1 MPVQSPEHRVLI
13 LLGAD
18 WSGINRLPP
27 LLLLAGFAVD
37 VFCARNCRLSASQH
51 VTVHVSQAATFSDF
65 VADVG
70 AFLARNETTYC
81 WTLVADDP
89 LLLAL
94 SAHRQQEWV
103 QRLLPA
109 SGAGLDFL
117 LSKLAFPILAARAGI
132 RVPKSFVHRD
142 PDTLKAAAEQ
152 LGYPLILKRPQGFSG
167 QSVFRIESRARLDA
181 MLQALQ
187 ADAGLLLQEQIT
199 GVEIGAT
206 AIWQHGRLL
215 AWLAFEKVRTWPGR
229 FGPASMV
236 RLCAPPQMQGMLEIM
251 GQVSGFHGLGGADF
265 MRDEIGNLFALEQ
278 HGRPNGQFVL
288 ADQVGIDLPALLRTL
303 ILASEHTNQQF
314 RPEQPVQSPQIH
326 DTRWF
331 PLFPQEA
338 ERQLAQGQWRTLRR
352 WLLHPRYRAMLPL
365 DDPALLDAELRR
377 LQQRAQ
383 APHVHIPPTQIP

>member
-1 MPVQSPEHRVLI
+1 MPAQSPEYRVLI

-27 LLLLAGFAVD
+27 LLRQAGFGID
-37 VFCARNCRLSASQH
+37 VFCGRDCRLSTSQH
-51 VTVHVSQAATFSDF
+51 VTAHISQATNYSDF

-70 AFLARNETTYC
+70 AFLARNQRAYC

-103 QRLLPA
+103 QALLPA
-109 SGAGLDFL
+109 SGSGLDFL

-132 RVPKSFVHRD
+132 RVPKSVVQRD
-142 PDTLKAAAEQ
+142 PDALKAAAEI

-167 QSVFRIESRARLDA
+167 QSVFRIESRAHLDA
-181 MLQALQ
+181 ALQALK
-187 ADAGLLLQEQIT
+187 ADAALLLQEQIT

-206 AIWQHGRLL
+206 AIWQQGRLL
-215 AWLAFEKVRTWPGR
+215 AWLAFEKIRTWPGR

-236 RLCAPPQMQGMLEIM
+236 RLCAPPQMQGMLEKM

-265 MRDEIGNLFALEQ
+265 MRDENGNLFALEQ

-303 ILASEHTNQQF
+303 ILGPEHSGEAITPLQ
-314 RPEQPVQSPQIH
+314 RVQPPQIR
-326 DTRWF
+326 DTRWL

-383 APHVHIPPTQIP
+383 TR